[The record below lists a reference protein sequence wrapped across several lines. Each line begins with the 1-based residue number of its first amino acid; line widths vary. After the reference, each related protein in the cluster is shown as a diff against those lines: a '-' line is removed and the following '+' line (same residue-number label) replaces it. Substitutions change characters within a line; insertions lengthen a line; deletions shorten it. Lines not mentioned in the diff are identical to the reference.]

1 MRAMTSST
9 GSFFDAS
16 AALRPGPARTAD
28 GRDATAAVDEIA
40 ELPTPSGAIYLGPL
54 SGRNSE
60 DGVVLKAPAAGV
72 RVIATRS
79 RAAGEAPTLL
89 SLSFVL
95 GEAAQGHRGA
105 VPADSYWSATP
116 GEIPVLESSTSLG
129 PIIACDA
136 GLRDLHRDGAFPWD
150 DWSRDAVA
158 PQLDD
163 TLHPDGGCAAATFP
177 GRSEYLIALAD
188 TRGVERSVAVLAD
201 LDDAGRPIAYH
212 LDFVLADRR
221 DGGAAEDAR
230 SGAGSIFGSEGGEG
244 LHRAET
250 SEAPSIAGPGAAGM
264 AGPGAQAGAPA
275 SAFGRPDPFSAP
287 SADDAPIHAG
297 ALGTGAL
304 GAAADHR
311 LSFGPA
317 AGQGMA
323 SGGSS
328 AVAGA
333 TSVTAL
339 SAGHAPTAPSG
350 PSTADRLREAY
361 RLLDA
366 DDADPAIPLLHGVLR
381 ELDGGALAD
390 PETQRALAERE
401 FTPATLADLV
411 CDLELE
417 THRDEAARNT
427 LRRAL
432 GAPSLAD
439 APLEAVHLARRL
451 GELELAADRLP
462 QAVGAL
468 EMGRGTVQ
476 AFLAQSQ
483 GQDREAIEF
492 AAHNEAQLSFLLAD
506 ARMRMSDAAS
516 AAQLAAGASA
526 RFAELE
532 RDAFAGRAALLAA
545 AAHWAQ
551 GAQEQR
557 AASLREAE
565 RLFRR
570 GDRRD
575 GLGIALGFL
584 AQLDAEAGD
593 YRPAIAKLIE
603 ARDVLDEAGLL
614 EDAATASD
622 DLALCFE
629 KLGEGHA
636 ASEARRAGTL
646 LRSRIVTSPALG

>member
-54 SGRNSE
+54 SGRNGE
-60 DGVVLKAPAAGV
+60 DGVVLKAPAGDV

-79 RAAGEAPTLL
+79 RTAGEAPTLL

-150 DWSRDAVA
+150 DWTRDAVA
-158 PQLDD
+158 PQLDE

-188 TRGVERSVAVLAD
+188 TRGAERSVAVLAD

-250 SEAPSIAGPGAAGM
+250 SEAPSIAAPGTV
-264 AGPGAQAGAPA
+264 PAGAPA
-275 SAFGRPDPFSAP
+275 PAFGRPDPFAAP
-287 SADDAPIHAG
+287 SRDDAPIHAG
-297 ALGTGAL
+297 ALGAGDGAGTL
-304 GAAADHR
+304 GAASEHR

-328 AVAGA
+328 AFAGA
-333 TSVTAL
+333 TSVTAPP
-339 SAGHAPTAPSG
+339 AGAAAAPAAST
-350 PSTADRLREAY
+350 TADRLREAY

-366 DDADPAIPLLHGVLR
+366 DDADQAIPLLHGVLR

-417 THRDEAARNT
+417 THRDDAARNT

-506 ARMRMSDAAS
+506 ARMRMSDAGS
-516 AAQLAAGASA
+516 AAQLATGASA

-545 AAHWAQ
+545 AAHGAHGAQ

-557 AASLREAE
+557 TASLREAE

-593 YRPAIAKLIE
+593 YRTAIAKLIE

-629 KLGEGHA
+629 KLGEAHA